1 MNEFNSTK
9 NTIDKVNILSH
20 SLDAVGRGFSKLLWL
35 LIHSQ
40 KIIVLVLLYSAANLL
55 AYYALARV
63 EASVYTV
70 LLQVLLPVEG
80 WEHLFLVVVNS
91 NLK

>member
-1 MNEFNSTK
+1 M
-9 NTIDKVNILSH
+9 
-20 SLDAVGRGFSKLLWL
+20 LWL

-70 LLQVLLPVEG
+70 LLQVLLSDNA
-80 WEHLFLVVVNS
+80 VVVIMVI
-91 NLK
+91 